1 MNLTSCNAKS
11 FITMMIVIS
20 ISAVLLRFGLEYL
33 IKFSV
38 KQNESNAL
46 STLKLV
52 SAAIEKYAKDHK
64 GIFPDNITKLLDAE
78 PYYLDKDYTGQ
89 SLLKGYNFSCNRL
102 EEPGYSCYAR
112 PIICRIS
119 GNTVYSVSTGGV
131 IKTENCYKKE

>member
-1 MNLTSCNAKS
+1 
-11 FITMMIVIS
+11 MIVI
-20 ISAVLLRFGLEYL
+20 AVASVSLRFGLEHL
-33 IKFSV
+33 IKFSI

-64 GIFPDNITKLLDAE
+64 SLFPDNINKLVDAE

-89 SLLKGYNFSCNRL
+89 SFLRGYNFNCNRL
-102 EEPGYSCYAR
+102 DESGYSCNAR
-112 PIICRIS
+112 PIICRVS